1 MKLNKY
7 GILPQTRA
15 NPRGACQAISPDV
28 FNLAGG
34 GLAKAKRDQSHWHVY
49 GRVGKVGGY
58 IELFTG
64 GSPVATHYFDPMKHA
79 GELIDIEIPPV
90 DILTNV
96 AGQLSPEFMLI
107 GERIYG

>member
-1 MKLNKY
+1 MRTNKY
-7 GILPQTRA
+7 GISPQTRA
-15 NPRGACQAISPDV
+15 NPRGACKAISPNV

-34 GLAKAKRDQSHWHVY
+34 GIARAKQGQTHWHVH
-49 GRVGKVGGY
+49 GQVGKIGGY

-64 GSPVATHYFDPMKHA
+64 GSLVATHCFDPMKHA